1 MTIFM
6 LSNCANGNNKT
17 ASNAERNNDKGKMEF
32 ISIDKGKIQND
43 SILMNKLTT
52 EERKAL
58 TEALSRITIVLD
70 STSAEVITEKSGA
83 EVNISEDLFRCLLKS
98 NDENN
103 KTASKDLNY
112 KRAGMC
118 AYGISENL
126 KKGTEIAANYLHK
139 NFPDIDSVIV
149 KTSKSTRKTEYEA
162 YKTIKN
168 KKTESYTTKSNYK
181 LAEIGRASCRERV

>member
-1 MTIFM
+1 MPNGTTTRAKWN
-6 LSNCANGNNKT
+6 LSL
-17 ASNAERNNDKGKMEF
+17 F
-32 ISIDKGKIQND
+32 DKGKIQND
-43 SILMNKLTT
+43 SILMSKLTP
-52 EERKAL
+52 EERKAI

-70 STSAEVITEKSGA
+70 STSAEVIKEKSGT

-149 KTSKSTRKTEYEA
+149 KTSKSTGETEYEA

-168 KKTESYTTKSNYK
+168 KKTESYTTKSDYK
-181 LAEIGRASCRERV
+181 LAAAEPADLKIAFVIKQEVLTCGF